1 MYKGVLNMLNVVVSF
16 KSVKTGAQLGNTPRF
31 MLSEP
36 SNNPCNLMEN
46 KPKSDPRHIWDYI
59 VQEKMGLVL
68 GQKMLFYHSQKI
80 SYRQRKLHF
89 SV

>member
-1 MYKGVLNMLNVVVSF
+1 MLNAVVSF